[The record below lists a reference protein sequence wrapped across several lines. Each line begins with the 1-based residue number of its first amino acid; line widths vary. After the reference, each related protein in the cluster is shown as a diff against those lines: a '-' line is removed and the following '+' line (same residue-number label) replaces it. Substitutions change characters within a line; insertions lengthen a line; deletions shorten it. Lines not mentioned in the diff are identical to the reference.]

1 MVYFVFA
8 FFYGVVNV
16 INKMVNVQ
24 AKKTLGI
31 AGGTLLNYIE
41 ATIITMLIILFSGR
55 AGFVTAQFP
64 TVPPLYYFG
73 GVFSVFALIL
83 IIIGTERTQVVL
95 STTMVLAGQLTVSV
109 IMDAL
114 FFDRFSLLRVLGI
127 ILILLGSLYNQKCA
141 ES

>member
-1 MVYFVFA
+1 MIYFIFA

-24 AKKTLGI
+24 AKKNLGI
-31 AGGTLLNYIE
+31 ASGTLLNYVE
-41 ATIITMLIILFSGR
+41 ATIITLLIILFSGR
-55 AGFVTAQFP
+55 SSFMIGQIP
-64 TVPPLYYFG
+64 NVPPLYYFG
-73 GVFSVFALIL
+73 GLFSVFALIL

-114 FFDRFSLLRVLGI
+114 FFDRFSLYRAAGI
-127 ILILLGSLYNQKCA
+127 ILILLGSLYNQKCTK
-141 ES
+141 